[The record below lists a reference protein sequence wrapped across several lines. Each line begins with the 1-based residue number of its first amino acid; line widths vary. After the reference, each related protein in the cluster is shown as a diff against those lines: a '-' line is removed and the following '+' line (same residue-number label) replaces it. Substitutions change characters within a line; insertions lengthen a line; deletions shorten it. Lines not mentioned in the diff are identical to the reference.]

1 MKNAKRMSDA
11 EMVERVQTWVG
22 AFPTAVN
29 DQITDAVTQVFWA
42 VTQDPELLE
51 ELNLRRAELV
61 RQMDENH
68 E

>member
-61 RQMDENH
+61 REMDENH
-68 E
+68 G